1 MRGELSLPFNAKSM
15 GQPISVPPAQSLAI
29 MISVIIPS
37 YNEAATIRRC
47 LSALSHQT
55 VSRSSYEI
63 IVVDGNSHD
72 STREIAAE
80 FADLVF
86 IQSSPRVPGARNDGF
101 LRAKYPIVATT
112 DADCVVA
119 PNWIEQISESFKDP
133 AVVLA
138 FGPVTSIDKAPKNR
152 KYVLL
157 FNLLI
162 RFGAVTR
169 LYYYTLGCNTVFRL
183 DTLKQAGMYKIMD
196 AGDDLEIGTRL
207 RKHGK
212 VVFNPQLT
220 VGFDFRRYDQFGFW
234 RTIFEWYRIVLAGGI
249 SDKLSYTRRTYKMA
263 TPDDMPVSGN
273 QPDNNKR

>member
-1 MRGELSLPFNAKSM
+1 MREELSLLLNAKIM
-15 GQPISVPPAQSLAI
+15 GQPIPVPPAQSPAI

-63 IVVDGNSHD
+63 IVVDGNSRD
-72 STREIAAE
+72 NTREIAAE
-80 FADLVF
+80 YADLVF
-86 IQSSPRVPGARNDGF
+86 IQTSPRVPGARNDGF

-112 DADCVVA
+112 DADCVVT
-119 PNWIEQISESFKDP
+119 PDWVEQIIASFTDP

-138 FGPVTSIDKAPKNR
+138 FGPVTSIDHAPKNR

-169 LYYYTLGCNTVFRL
+169 LYYYTLGCNTVFRF
-183 DTLKQAGMYKIMD
+183 DALKQAGMYKIMD

-207 RKHGK
+207 RKYGR
-212 VVFNPQLT
+212 VAYNPRLT
-220 VGFDFRRYDQFGFW
+220 VGFDFRRYEQFGFW
-234 RTIFEWYRIVLAGGI
+234 HTIFEWYRIVLAGGI
-249 SDKLSYTRRTYKMA
+249 SEKLTYTRRTYKTA
-263 TPDDMPVSGN
+263 IADEQSVSGN
-273 QPDNNKR
+273 LSENKKH